1 MLQRPDAALEIALD
15 GNDLGAGALI
25 LALARK
31 CCQASEQN
39 KWIECRRR
47 LPNFATKKAKHVQ
60 CEIHLE
66 QTMPGASRTCSPLSG
81 AAGGKHAGSTAFW
94 MSSFSQITFERCN
107 VRTQWNWEDCSSS
120 PCGPSKSESGRSL
133 FILWLPQVSPG
144 HLLSPSLFL
153 DYRHLVE
160 YVLIYFIC
168 SVCPFSRT
176 RFITWTMGSH

>member
-31 CCQASEQN
+31 CCQASEEN

-66 QTMPGASRTCSPLSG
+66 CLLYLCLRMFLMMFVHQTMPGASRTCSPLSG

-94 MSSFSQITFERCN
+94 LSSFSQITFQRCNDCN
-107 VRTQWNWEDCSSS
+107 VRT
-120 PCGPSKSESGRSL
+120 
-133 FILWLPQVSPG
+133 
-144 HLLSPSLFL
+144 H
-153 DYRHLVE
+153 
-160 YVLIYFIC
+160 
-168 SVCPFSRT
+168 
-176 RFITWTMGSH
+176 